1 MKKNLALTIY
11 DELDSRKS
19 SDPSA
24 FIELR
29 TDKLIKDIFMMKLG
43 KACEKLG
50 IPKTYLYEQKSN
62 IFYTIILYEMIKMNE
77 EPYDHKF
84 LENFN
89 LRLDIINSY
98 AKMTNRLP
106 TKWFEIFN
114 NTLNAL
120 TERLK
125 RLCPEKVATISFTHF
140 IIFEAALNRLSDDE
154 CEELIKQIA
163 LDKIKRSIHTYN
175 YRLEKLHRLEAILL
189 TK

>member
-1 MKKNLALTIY
+1 MEKNLALTIFN
-11 DELDSRKS
+11 ELDSRRS
-19 SDPSA
+19 SDASA
-24 FIELR
+24 FIEIK
-29 TDKLIKDIFMMKLG
+29 TDKPIKDIFMMKIG

-50 IPKTYLYEQKSN
+50 LPKTYLYDQKSN

-77 EPYDHKF
+77 ETNDHKF

-89 LRLDIINSY
+89 MRLGIINSWTR
-98 AKMTNRLP
+98 MTNRLP
-106 TKWFEIFN
+106 TKWFENFN
-114 NTLNAL
+114 NTLNTL

-125 RLCPEKVATISFTHF
+125 RLCPEKIVTISFTHF

-163 LDKIKRSIHTYN
+163 LDKIRRSIHTYN
-175 YRLEKLHRLEAILL
+175 YRLEKLHKLEAVLL